1 MQITIEYMGF
11 FRIEGVPNNSKLE
24 IEPATTVTQLL
35 DQLQVK
41 PEHRTYLKPIV
52 NRERRSF
59 DYPLQD
65 GDNLFLYFPI
75 GGG

>member
-1 MQITIEYMGF
+1 MGF
-11 FRIEGVPNNSKLE
+11 FRIDGVLNNSNLD
-24 IEPATTVTQLL
+24 IEPDTTVTQLL

-52 NRERRSF
+52 NRQRRSF
-59 DYPLQD
+59 DYTLED

>member
-1 MQITIEYMGF
+1 MGF
-11 FRIEGVPNNSKLE
+11 FRIDGVPNNSNLD
-24 IEPATTVTQLL
+24 IEPDTTVTQLL

-52 NRERRSF
+52 NRQRRSF
-59 DYPLQD
+59 DYTLED